1 MTERWTTA
9 YKQTKLKWLLK
20 KNKICQPSIKEKCVK
35 GEKVLFLK
43 KLAQQLT
50 KGKQKKL

>member
-9 YKQTKLKWLLK
+9 YKQTKLKRLK
-20 KNKICQPSIKEKCVK
+20 KIKICQPSIKEKCVK